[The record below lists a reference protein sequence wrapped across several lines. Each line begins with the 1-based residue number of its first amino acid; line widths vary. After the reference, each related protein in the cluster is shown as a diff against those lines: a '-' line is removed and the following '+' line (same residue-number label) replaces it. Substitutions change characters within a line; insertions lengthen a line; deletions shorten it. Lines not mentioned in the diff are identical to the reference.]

1 MGPTGE
7 EKRQQERGET
17 MKRGKGGGGVAGGGA
32 RNGLLPNSL
41 RIISSC
47 LKTVSS
53 NAGSVA
59 STVRSAGASVAASI
73 AAPPEDE
80 KDQVIMARF
89 FLNLN
94 FSVHERKL
102 TQLMVVLILII
113 LALWLPI

>member
-1 MGPTGE
+1 M
-7 EKRQQERGET
+7 R
-17 MKRGKGGGGVAGGGA
+17 RGKG

-73 AAPPEDE
+73 AVPAEEE
-80 KDQVIMARF
+80 KDQVRLDHSTSLFCAFCLQEID
-89 FLNLN
+89 
-94 FSVHERKL
+94 
-102 TQLMVVLILII
+102 ILVSLSHTRIYI
-113 LALWLPI
+113 YV